1 MSRSLTRNP
10 LCALCLAAF
19 CFGLFFPGAGAL
31 WARAQG
37 GLPEAVARKQIGDRA
52 ELDPWNSYYR
62 ALCQLEDRYY
72 GDLPGEMQL
81 TYAAVRGML
90 HTLDDPFTRFMDPRE
105 YRSQKDE
112 TSGDFVGIGIYLDGR
127 TSKQGFLT
135 VMRTVPNGPAAKAGL
150 RAGDRL
156 YQVNTRPVK
165 GLSVEQVSRLI
176 RGASGTAV
184 RLLVRRPKQL
194 HPLLLRVVRQR
205 VEFPVVEEEMKDG
218 KFGYVR
224 LSLFN
229 AHADAQMAHSIRLLE
244 KQGMKGLILDLRGNP
259 GGMLE
264 SAIDIVS
271 RFVPP
276 GNCAVIIV
284 QAGGQRQEAGCNP
297 AKYLRVRVPLVV
309 LVDGQSASAA
319 EILAGA
325 IKDTHSGTLV
335 GETTFGKGLVQSV
348 VELPTKAAV
357 AITSAKYL
365 TSSGNDINRTRERRG
380 GVEPD
385 MHVELTQRDVF
396 VGKDTQLD
404 RALQLLREK
413 IAASSRP

>member
-1 MSRSLTRNP
+1 
-10 LCALCLAAF
+10 
-19 CFGLFFPGAGAL
+19 
-31 WARAQG
+31 
-37 GLPEAVARKQIGDRA
+37 
-52 ELDPWNSYYR
+52 
-62 ALCQLEDRYY
+62 
-72 GDLPGEMQL
+72 
-81 TYAAVRGML
+81 
-90 HTLDDPFTRFMDPRE
+90 
-105 YRSQKDE
+105 
-112 TSGDFVGIGIYLDGR
+112 
-127 TSKQGFLT
+127 
-135 VMRTVPNGPAAKAGL
+135 
-150 RAGDRL
+150 
-156 YQVNTRPVK
+156 
-165 GLSVEQVSRLI
+165 
-176 RGASGTAV
+176 
-184 RLLVRRPKQL
+184 
-194 HPLLLRVVRQR
+194 
-205 VEFPVVEEEMKDG
+205 
-218 KFGYVR
+218 
-224 LSLFN
+224 
-229 AHADAQMAHSIRLLE
+229 
-244 KQGMKGLILDLRGNP
+244 
-259 GGMLE
+259 
-264 SAIDIVS
+264 
-271 RFVPP
+271 VPP